1 MVIVVIAREL
11 FACKLLHITRL
22 DEIRCV
28 RKYYP
33 LESAKSNDIQQI
45 SLNEAKKKNERAC
58 ITKCSEAPE
67 VRARPRSP
75 GNRWC
80 PCNRWWKTVR
90 ERLSR

>member
-45 SLNEAKKKNERAC
+45 SLNEAKRKTSGLASRSAAKHRRFVP
-58 ITKCSEAPE
+58 AP
-67 VRARPRSP
+67 VVPATAGAPATGGGKR
-75 GNRWC
+75 
-80 PCNRWWKTVR
+80 
-90 ERLSR
+90 

>member
-45 SLNEAKKKNERAC
+45 SLNEAKQERAGLHH
-58 ITKCSEAPE
+58 E
-67 VRARPRSP
+67 VQRST
-75 GNRWC
+75 GGSC
-80 PCNRWWKTVR
+80 PPP
-90 ERLSR
+90 